1 MLVFTIIPDV
11 IIFIFCLNQ
20 KKCMRSFLQQ
30 NDVPKHLSL
39 QFGYFN
45 MSVFEELLAQK
56 MWVFIYII
64 TVTQVYVH
72 DLYAIL

>member
-1 MLVFTIIPDV
+1 
-11 IIFIFCLNQ
+11 
-20 KKCMRSFLQQ
+20 MRSFLQQ
-30 NDVPKHLSL
+30 NDAPKHLSL